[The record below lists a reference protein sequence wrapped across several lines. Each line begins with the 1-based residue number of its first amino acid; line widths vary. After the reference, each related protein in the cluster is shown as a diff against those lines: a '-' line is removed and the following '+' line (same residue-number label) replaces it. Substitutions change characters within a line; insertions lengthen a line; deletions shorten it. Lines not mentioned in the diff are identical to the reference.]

1 MVSQLNMEIIKLKKI
16 PKILE
21 TRKRLLEKTFFLP
34 QQKNCKWIFLL
45 PRKIKK
51 DVFWDVLSCKNGGN
65 VFHDTSL
72 IWENDFAK
80 DEKNTK

>member
-1 MVSQLNMEIIKLKKI
+1 VD
-16 PKILE
+16 
-21 TRKRLLEKTFFLP
+21 FFATS
-34 QQKNCKWIFLL
+34 KD
-45 PRKIKK
+45 KK

-80 DEKNTK
+80 DEKNTKWKKRERERERVRK